1 MPYTGNPA
9 TNLADQ
15 VRLNVGDIYPDME
28 MLDDATYAFF
38 LSKYSNNVN
47 RASIDAARSILFKLA
62 RYSRERTGDIEVFG
76 SDFFKN
82 YRAALTDFIRN
93 PNLSVS
99 VAMPYA
105 GGISKKDMAK
115 NSYDDDVMQGRI
127 KMGLITKGIA
137 DYRTVHVLDNPSYF
151 DGNDLHIG
159 AGGIIDDQSK

>member
-1 MPYTGNPA
+1 MSYTGNPT
-9 TNLADQ
+9 TNLVDQ
-15 VRLNVGDIYPDME
+15 VRLLVGDIYSDME

-105 GGISKKDMAK
+105 GGISRCDMERNDA
-115 NSYDDDVMQGRI
+115 NPDNVVSPI
-127 KMGLITKGIA
+127 KVGFITEGK
-137 DYRTVHVLDNPSYF
+137 VNE
-151 DGNDLHIG
+151 
-159 AGGIIDDQSK
+159 

>member
-1 MPYTGNPA
+1 MPFTGDP
-9 TNLADQ
+9 TNNKADQ
-15 VRLNVGDIYPDME
+15 VRLLVGDIYPDMD

-38 LSKYSNNVN
+38 LSKYNNNVN

-62 RYSRERTGDIEVFG
+62 RYTRERTGDIEVFG
-76 SDFFKN
+76 AEFFKN

-105 GGISKKDMAK
+105 GGISKKDMMQ
-115 NSYDDDVMQGRI
+115 NDFDDDHMRQRI
-127 KMGLITKGIA
+127 KMGTITRGVPDFK
-137 DYRTVHVLDNPSYF
+137 TTHVLDNPSYF